1 MHGRRGA
8 TAGRTGGA
16 VRDLSIGRLH
26 ARWILIGCV
35 CLLGAALLG
44 IMIGPVS
51 IAPHRV
57 VLEILDHVPG
67 VDVDS
72 GLSDPH
78 AAIVWQ
84 IRLPRVLL
92 GLLVGAMLAIAGGSY
107 QGAFRNPLADPWL
120 LGVAAGAGLGATI
133 AIVGGAAS
141 NSLGPTQAA
150 AFVGAIVAVAMTF
163 VLGASAGGTR
173 APASL
178 ILSGVAVASF
188 LTAIQTYI
196 QQRNTEEIRE
206 VYSWILGRLGGASW
220 SDVRVLAPYVIIT
233 SALLLASRRALDV
246 LAVGDDE
253 ASSLGVNVNRA
264 RLVVVLA
271 ATLGTA
277 AAVSVSGL
285 ITFVGI
291 IVPHTVRLLA
301 GRSYRVILPLSLLFG
316 GAFLTLADLL
326 ARTLMQPAEIPIGVV
341 TAFFGAPFFLVVLRT
356 NRTVAP

>member
-8 TAGRTGGA
+8 ARDAGRSTPITINRLPLRWLVIGVLA
-16 VRDLSIGRLH
+16 V
-26 ARWILIGCV
+26 A
-35 CLLGAALLG
+35 GAALLG
-44 IMIGPVS
+44 IMVGPIS

-57 VLEILDHVPG
+57 LLEIVDHIPG

-72 GLSDPH
+72 GLSRSQ
-78 AAIVWQ
+78 AAIVWD

-92 GLLVGAMLAIAGGSY
+92 GLLVGAMLSIAGGAY

-133 AIVGGAAS
+133 AIVGGASTTA
-141 NSLGPTQAA
+141 LGPMQAA
-150 AFVGAIVAVAMTF
+150 AFLGALGAVALTF
-163 VLGASAGGTR
+163 ALGASAGSRST
-173 APASL
+173 ASL
-178 ILSGVAVASF
+178 VLSGVAVASF
-188 LTAIQTYI
+188 LTAIQTYV
-196 QQRNTEEIRE
+196 QQRNADEIRE
-206 VYSWILGRLGGASW
+206 VYSWILGRLSGASW
-220 SDVRVLAPYVIIT
+220 SDVGVLAPYVVVT
-233 SALLLASRRALDV
+233 GVALLASRRALDV

-253 ASSLGVNVNRA
+253 AGSLGINVNRA

-291 IVPHTVRLLA
+291 IVPHTVRLLV

-316 GAFLTLADLL
+316 GAFLTLADLI
-326 ARTLMQPAEIPIGVV
+326 ARTILEPAELPIGVV
-341 TAFFGAPFFLVVLRT
+341 TAFFGAPFFFVVLRT
-356 NRTVAP
+356 NRAVAP